1 MKWHQGSR
9 RVLLRSTDV
18 LSNLVGRLPTYEDPV
33 DIRLLIGSKLSTDEA
48 SGACLDVTNLVYAK
62 FVKIQLEDGIF

>member
-1 MKWHQGSR
+1 M
-9 RVLLRSTDV
+9 